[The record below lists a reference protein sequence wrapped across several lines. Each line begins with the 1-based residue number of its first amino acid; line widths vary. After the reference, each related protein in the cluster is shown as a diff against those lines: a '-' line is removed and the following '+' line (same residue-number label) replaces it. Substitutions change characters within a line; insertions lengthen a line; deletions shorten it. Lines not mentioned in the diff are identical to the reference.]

1 MNNIDHI
8 PLLEFNGRTILIQTK
23 ENQYRSSMEVIHSPT
38 GNCQLMSIQN
48 IGPHLN
54 NLNKYQIR
62 NLLIQ
67 IRRQYYAKRILLI
80 DIKTMFSEHVINSLA
95 SSSIINKMDY
105 KSTNGSE
112 MTIILIRL
120 SSIRQFKLPQNG
132 N

>member
-8 PLLEFNGRTILIQTK
+8 PLLEFHDRTILIQTK
-23 ENQYRSSMEVIHSPT
+23 ENQYRSNIEIIISPT
-38 GNCQLMSIQN
+38 ANCQLMSIQN

-67 IRRQYYAKRILLI
+67 IRSHYYSKKILLI

-95 SSSIINKMDY
+95 SSSVINKMDY

-112 MTIILIRL
+112 MTIILIKL
-120 SSIRQFKLPQNG
+120 SYIRQFKLPQI
-132 N
+132 